1 MPPRQSTPKLQRRAA
16 ELRHNQ
22 TEAEAKL
29 WKALRAHQT
38 EDVHFR
44 RQHAIGNYIVDFC
57 AVRRKLI
64 IELDGSQHLEQVEY
78 DQARTEF
85 LQSKGYRVLRFW
97 NSDVMN
103 NINAVISVIQ
113 DALTQNGEEQT
124 LLQQNKVR
132 EFKGKLQ
139 WEDNLEERR
148 ASRNL
153 PPET

>member
-1 MPPRQSTPKLQRRAA
+1 MQRRAA

-22 TEAEAKL
+22 TEAESKL
-29 WKALRAHQT
+29 WQALRAHQT

-64 IELDGSQHLEQVEY
+64 IELDGSQHLEQAEY
-78 DQARTEF
+78 DQQRSQF

-103 NINAVISVIQ
+103 DLNGVIGVIQ
-113 DALTQNGEEQT
+113 DAL
-124 LLQQNKVR
+124 
-132 EFKGKLQ
+132 
-139 WEDNLEERR
+139 DERK
-148 ASRNL
+148 
-153 PPET
+153 